1 YNNLGRT
8 AAQPASVTL
17 ANLKLDNAIVCTAGD
32 CVATIPTAR
41 GTFPANATMRAVA
54 LQGYFTQT
62 DVPGFPTTANDI
74 ARHTRSSV
82 KGVTGDTTRRVAVDM
97 NKCLGCH
104 ETIEGHGGNRVDNPQ
119 VCLVC
124 HNPNLSS
131 SGRGAD
137 PTLIAAVL
145 AVPTPVATP
154 TPTITGPWGT
164 AGATTTVTVTQALR
178 DTFGALDTAMGGDP
192 LLYPEEPMN
201 FKNLIHGLHGAARR
215 AFPFDFVRD
224 RGTSG
229 VFYYDWSEVT
239 FPGILNNC
247 QTCHTAPAGGV
258 SSYDTDLPANVLM
271 TTNETTNGVTPV
283 TRTTVLASR
292 GSVPNVTDVV
302 SSPTA
307 ATCNGC
313 HNSVAAEYHFEQMG
327 GIIRKPRAQALGQ

>member
-54 LQGYFTQT
+54 LQGYFSQSNFGT
-62 DVPGFPTTANDI
+62 PPASI

-82 KGVTGDTTRRVAVDM
+82 KGVTGDAARRVAVDL

-119 VCLVC
+119 VCLTC
-124 HNPNLSS
+124 HVPNLSS

-154 TPTITGPWGT
+154 TPTITGPWGSG
-164 AGATTTVTVTQALR
+164 GATATVTVTQALR
-178 DTFGALDTAMGGDP
+178 DTFGALDTAVGSDP
-192 LLYPEEPMN
+192 LLYPEEPQN
-201 FKNLIHGLHGAARR
+201 FKELIHAIHGSARR
-215 AFPFDFVRD
+215 AFPYEFVRD

-229 VFYYDWSEVT
+229 VYFYDWSEVT

-247 QTCHTAPAGGV
+247 QTCHTAPTGSV

-271 TTNETTNGVTPV
+271 TTGQTTNGTSPV
-283 TRTTVLASR
+283 TRATVQASR
-292 GSVPNVTDVV
+292 ASVPNLTDVV

-307 ATCNGC
+307 STCNAC
-313 HNSVAAEYHFEQMG
+313 HNSVAAEFHFEQMG
-327 GIIRKPRAQALGQ
+327 GIINKPRAQALGQ